1 MFDEPT
7 NHLDVESIEALEDA
21 IEAFEGTVILVSHD
35 RALLRGLTTR
45 TWVLHESRIVDYP
58 GGFEEWEQASAER
71 AHAARVAAAE
81 EESLRRVHE
90 RKQTRRSEGSRKQE
104 ASAKRDV
111 RKAVEEA
118 EARVSACEEQV
129 AAIRARL
136 EDPALYTTKDGVLEA
151 QQLGRELEIARA
163 DLDSGLQGVG
173 RSGLTAE

>member
-1 MFDEPT
+1 
-7 NHLDVESIEALEDA
+7 
-21 IEAFEGTVILVSHD
+21 VSHD

-90 RKQTRRSEGSRKQE
+90 RKQTRRSENSRKGE
-104 ASAKRDV
+104 VSSKRDS
-111 RKAVEEA
+111 RKALEEA
-118 EARVSACEEQV
+118 EARVSVCEEQV
-129 AAIRARL
+129 ASIRARL

-151 QQLGRELEIARA
+151 QQLGRELETAKE
-163 DLDSGLQGVG
+163 DLDRAYRDWERTDLPKGKEKNLAADE
-173 RSGLTAE
+173 R